1 MDWETVGEG
10 VGAELT
16 GVVGED
22 EVVETRGERLTKTAR
37 SPGRRP
43 PVDGRLGEEAELV
56 ARWTERQT
64 LMKAVAPEEPMWS
77 VKMRWWGPKAR
88 G

>member
-22 EVVETRGERLTKTAR
+22 EVVETRGERLTKIAR

-56 ARWTERQT
+56 AGWTERWT
-64 LMKAVAPEEPMWS
+64 LMKAVASRKPMWP
-77 VKMRWWGPKAR
+77 VMMQLRGPGAR